1 MSELVCPKAAIVEVL
16 DFPQQLQVVFEVPVL
31 VQVAAVTVVVD
42 CEPVWL
48 SGSIAIVDVLDAPQQ
63 LQVVFE
69 GPVLV
74 QVAAVTVVVDC
85 DPVWLSGSTLP
96 VYLYW

>member
-1 MSELVCPKAAIVEVL
+1 MSELVCPKAAIVDVL
-16 DFPQQLQVVFEVPVL
+16 DAPQQLHVVLEVPVL

-48 SGSIAIVDVLDAPQQ
+48 LGSLAIVDVLDFPQQ
-63 LQVVFE
+63 LHVVLE
-69 GPVLV
+69 VPVLV

-85 DPVWLSGSTLP
+85 EPVWLLEFKLP
-96 VYLYW
+96 